1 MKSFAIASAFFAA
14 AAVAQP
20 HGSHHQHRRH
30 HEQHEKRAMHTE
42 IEWVT
47 ETQYVT
53 KLIDSTTTVWVTPG
67 QEETSTTEQAK
78 FIETSASPDHKKQKQ
93 TTTSEYVEPEPTTTS
108 VYVPPTTSTT
118 LSTSTTSTS
127 VYVAPVETSTSIYVP
142 ESTTSEYVAPEPTT
156 TSVYVAPTTE
166 EYVAPTTAEEKAAA
180 TSSASEESDSSSGSG
195 TGSTYS
201 GEITY
206 YTVGLGACGFDD
218 TGKDLTENIVALSH
232 LVMGT
237 QSNGNPMCGQTITV
251 KANGKTATATVRDKC
266 MGCDYDNIDVTEKL
280 FAELWGGLGKGRG
293 PVEWSFN

>member
-67 QEETSTTEQAK
+67 QEQTSTTEQAK
-78 FIETSASPDHKKQKQ
+78 FIETSASPNHKKQKQ

-108 VYVPPTTSTT
+108 VYVPPTSTT

-166 EYVAPTTAEEKAAA
+166 EYVAPTTTAEEKAAA
-180 TSSASEESDSSSGSG
+180 TSAASGGSSSGSG
-195 TGSTYS
+195 TTYS
-201 GEITY
+201 GKITY
-206 YTVGLGACGFDD
+206 YTVGLGSCGYNDV
-218 TGKDLTENIVALSH
+218 GKDNSENIVALSY

-237 QSNGNPMCGQTITV
+237 VSNGNPMCGETITI
-251 KANGKTATATVRDKC
+251 KSNGKTATATVRDKC
-266 MGCDYDNIDVTEKL
+266 MGCAYDDIDVSEKL
-280 FAELWGGLGKGRG
+280 FLELWGDLGVGRA